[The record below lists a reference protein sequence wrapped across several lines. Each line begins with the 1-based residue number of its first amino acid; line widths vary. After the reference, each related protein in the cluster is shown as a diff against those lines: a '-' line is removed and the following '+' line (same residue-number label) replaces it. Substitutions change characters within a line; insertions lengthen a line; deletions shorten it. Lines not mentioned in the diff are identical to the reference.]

1 MTMARDQEKKT
12 SRAKISPGF
21 AARLEQ
27 LGPQEKV
34 RAIVMLE
41 TGNAHGKLKRRPT
54 KIMRRAAIKNTRQ
67 SVAEVLSDID
77 RILKRHRGKRLKSEI
92 DALGAVPVI
101 TTPTGINALTA
112 SEHVKA
118 IFEDQAISRAA

>member
-1 MTMARDQEKKT
+1 MAREEEKN
-12 SRAKISPGF
+12 SPRAKISPVF

-27 LGPQEKV
+27 LGPEEKV

-41 TGNAHGKLKRRPT
+41 AGTARATLKRRPT
-54 KIMRRAAIKNTRQ
+54 KTTRRAAVKSTRQ
-67 SVAEVLSDID
+67 SVAEALPDID

-92 DALGAVPVI
+92 DALGAVPVV
-101 TTPTGINALTA
+101 TTPAGINALTA

-118 IFEDQAISRAA
+118 IFEDQPIFRVA

>member
-1 MTMARDQEKKT
+1 MAREEEKDAT
-12 SRAKISPGF
+12 RAKISPAF

-27 LGPQEKV
+27 LGPEEKV

-41 TGNAHGKLKRRPT
+41 AGDARRALKRRPT
-54 KIMRRAAIKNTRQ
+54 KTARRAAIKSTRQ
-67 SVAEVLSDID
+67 SVAEVLPDID

-92 DALGAVPVI
+92 DALGAVPVV
-101 TTPTGINALTA
+101 TTPAGINALTT

-118 IFEDQAISRAA
+118 IFEDQAISRVA